1 MSINVNR
8 RGHIISRTT
17 LLAATLMLLAACGGG
32 GGTGASDAEFSPAPA
47 PSVAFEETQAS
58 DLAFGG
64 ERKRLQAAP
73 TPTPSPT
80 DGPIEA
86 PEGEEQYIAYSHN
99 LGLRLPLEAVEP
111 VMQGHVAACR
121 EAGTGTCIV
130 INSNLNNQSEE
141 YASAYLSIRAQP
153 EWIETFVEGVDQ
165 TAEDAG
171 GEVSQRSSSAEDLTR
186 TILDTDARLKAQTTL
201 KRRLEDLLATR
212 DGDLSD
218 FLQIE
223 RELARVT
230 GDIESITSNL
240 KALRLRVSMSELT
253 VSYETKRTVVP
264 GGRRNPLA
272 RAFGDF
278 FYNLSDA
285 LASVITFF
293 ALALPWLLVIGVL
306 LFIWL
311 RAIWPWVRRRRNK
324 APTQS

>member
-1 MSINVNR
+1 MFKMK
-8 RGHIISRTT
+8 IIAGSF
-17 LLAATLMLLAACGGG
+17 LVLAACGGG
-32 GGTGASDAEFSPAPA
+32 GDENYASDAYDISPSA
-47 PSVAFEETQAS
+47 PSAVAFDEAEL
-58 DLAFGG
+58 DVVAFGG
-64 ERKRLQAAP
+64 AP
-73 TPTPSPT
+73 KYRQSGPSPV
-80 DGPIEA
+80 
-86 PEGEEQYIAYSHN
+86 PEGQPSEPNETAEQYIAYSHS
-99 LGLRLPLEAVEP
+99 LGLRLPLEAVET
-111 VMQGHVAACR
+111 VLQEHVSACEAAG
-121 EAGTGTCIV
+121 AGECIV
-130 INSNLNNQSEE
+130 TNSNLNKQSEE
-141 YASAYLSIRAQP
+141 YASGYLSLRASP
-153 EWIETFVEGVDQ
+153 DWIEDFLGGVDQ

-186 TILDTDARLKAQTTL
+186 IILDTDARLDAQTTL
-201 KRRLEDLLATR
+201 KRRLEELLATR

-293 ALALPWLLVIGVL
+293 AMALPWLFVLGIL

-311 RAIWPWVRRRRNK
+311 RAIWPWVRNRRK
-324 APTQS
+324 KT